1 MREPIAV
8 TDVMASGSIRAPLRL
23 LDCCLIS
30 DGGAAII
37 VSARDAARDLR
48 QPPVL
53 LLGAGQQHTHEH
65 IVASGSLTEFGCK
78 QSAAQAFWRAG
89 LAQAD
94 IDVAGLYRSEA
105 HTSDLQSLMR
115 SSYAV
120 VFLKKTKFPHT
131 RHCRC
136 KIVS

>member
-37 VSARDAARDLR
+37 VSARDAARERR

-78 QSAAQAFWRAG
+78 QSAAQAFGRAG
-89 LAQAD
+89 LAPAD
-94 IDVAGLYRSEA
+94 IDVAGIYDSFTITFVIQLESIGFFEKGETGPEIGRA
-105 HTSDLQSLMR
+105 H
-115 SSYAV
+115 V
-120 VFLKKTKFPHT
+120 
-131 RHCRC
+131 
-136 KIVS
+136 

>member
-1 MREPIAV
+1 MRDPITV
-8 TDVMASGSIRAPLRL
+8 TDVMASRIISAPLRL

-65 IVASGSLTEFGCK
+65 IVASGSLTADRKSVVYGKSVSVRVDLGGRRISNKKHNQNSTNK
-78 QSAAQAFWRAG
+78 Q
-89 LAQAD
+89 
-94 IDVAGLYRSEA
+94 
-105 HTSDLQSLMR
+105 T
-115 SSYAV
+115 
-120 VFLKKTKFPHT
+120 T
-131 RHCRC
+131 
-136 KIVS
+136 